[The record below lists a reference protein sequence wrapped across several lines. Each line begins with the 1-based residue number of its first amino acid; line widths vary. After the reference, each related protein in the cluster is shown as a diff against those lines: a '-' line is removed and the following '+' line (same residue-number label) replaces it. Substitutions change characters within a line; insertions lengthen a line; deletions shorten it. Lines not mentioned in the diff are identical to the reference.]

1 VSEWSHGG
9 VKGAPERDK
18 CAVQSLDWRI
28 SVAVRRSSSAFNVGN
43 NNATCTFAAIDFF
56 REKILIFFS
65 NKKIIFFE
73 KVEQEK
79 VLI

>member
-1 VSEWSHGG
+1 
-9 VKGAPERDK
+9 
-18 CAVQSLDWRI
+18 
-28 SVAVRRSSSAFNVGN
+28 VAVRRSSSAFNVGN

-56 REKILIFFS
+56 QRKNIDFSRTRKIF
-65 NKKIIFFE
+65 FFE